1 MLNFADF
8 TEGRTV
14 YVLNFHHRDNFEKA
28 TLEEV
33 VIDSVGRKYVS
44 VGRDKFFLNNARNDL
59 YLTQKVDGGTANYL
73 FLTKEDYDRYSEYR
87 ELNKWFHNIASGKLT
102 YEQLKAIK
110 EIIENDQ

>member
-8 TEGRTV
+8 TNGRTV
-14 YVLNFHHRDNFEKA
+14 YVLNFHHRDNFERA

-44 VGRDKFFLNNARNDL
+44 VGRNKFFLNNARNDM
-59 YLTQKVDGGTANYL
+59 YLTQKVDGGTANYM
-73 FLTKEDYDRYSEYR
+73 FLTKEDYYRYAEYR
-87 ELNKWFHNIASGKLT
+87 ELSKWFHSITYAKLT

>member
-8 TEGRTV
+8 TKGRTV
-14 YVLNFHHRDNFEKA
+14 YVLDFHYRNNFEKA

-44 VGRDKFFLNNARNDL
+44 VGRNKFFLNNARNDL
-59 YLTQKVDGGTANYL
+59 YLTQKDGCNYL
-73 FLTKEDYDRYSEYR
+73 FLTKEDYYRYAEYR
-87 ELNKWFHNIASGKLT
+87 ELDKWFHHIASGKLT

>member
-8 TEGRTV
+8 YRGRTV
-14 YVLNFHHRDNFEKA
+14 YVLNFHYRNDFEKA

-44 VGRDKFFLNNARNDL
+44 VGRDQFFLNSARNDL
-59 YLTQKVDGGTANYL
+59 YLTQKVNGGTANYM
-73 FLTKEDYDRYSEYR
+73 FLTKEDYDRYVEYR
-87 ELNKWFHNIASGKLT
+87 ELSKWFHSITHDKLT

>member
-1 MLNFADF
+1 MLNLEYF
-8 TEGRTV
+8 TKGRTV
-14 YVLNFHHRDNFEKA
+14 YILNFHYRDNFEKA

-59 YLTQKVDGGTANYL
+59 YLTQKVNGGTANYM
-73 FLTKEDYDRYSEYR
+73 FLTKEDYDRYAEYR
-87 ELNKWFHNIASGKLT
+87 ELNKWFHNIASCRLT

>member
-8 TEGRTV
+8 TKGRTV
-14 YVLNFHHRDNFEKA
+14 YVLDFHYRNNFEKA

-33 VIDSVGRKYVS
+33 VIDSVGRKYVF

-59 YLTQKVDGGTANYL
+59 YLTQKDGCNYL
-73 FLTKEDYDRYSEYR
+73 FLTKEDYDHYVEYR
-87 ELNKWFHNIASGKLT
+87 ELDKWFHHIASCKLT

>member
-8 TEGRTV
+8 YRGRTV
-14 YVLNFHHRDNFEKA
+14 YVLNFHYRNDFEKA

-44 VGRDKFFLNNARNDL
+44 VGRDQFFLNSARNDL
-59 YLTQKVDGGTANYL
+59 YLTQKVNGGTANYM
-73 FLTKEDYDRYSEYR
+73 FLTKEDYDRYVEYR
-87 ELNKWFHNIASGKLT
+87 ELSKWFHSIASGKLT